1 MRMTHHELRRSA
13 RSANANMLPHESTST
28 GRPSPRKLQGRF
40 HRHAGADAGNDHEHD
55 RRHEVR
61 DEVLAHDE
69 GKPRAH
75 AARGEDVLA
84 VADLPDFAPDNAGQG
99 EPAGDADDE
108 SDGELVRFAHERKDQ
123 QQGQKDRDTLQEFHR
138 PHHGAVHHAGGDSGQ
153 AAVENPDKGN
163 DRGAH
168 QPDEDGSPA
177 AVPDD
182 RVNVPPQRVRAEP
195 EFGIGSLIDVH
206 EKEFGGIMVDDQVG
220 KGSRGRSRK
229 TRRRRG
235 WACLSAEPRSLFSVW
250 RAGAPCTRPRRS

>member
-1 MRMTHHELRRSA
+1 MLVMLSSVTTRKTPGMRMTHHELRRSA

-28 GRPSPRKLQGRF
+28 GRPSPRKLKV
-40 HRHAGADAGNDHEHD
+40 ASIAMLVLMLEMTTNMIADTKFGMRCLRMMKGN
-55 RRHEVR
+55 
-61 DEVLAHDE
+61 
-69 GKPRAH
+69 RAPMQRE
-75 AARGEDVLA
+75 ARMYSLLRM
-84 VADLPDFAPDNAGQG
+84 LPDFAPDNAGQG

-108 SDGELVRFAHERKDQ
+108 SDGELVRFAHEGKDQ

-138 PHHGAVHHAGGDSGQ
+138 PHHGAVHHAGGDPGQ
-153 AAVENPDKGN
+153 AAVRNPDKGN

-206 EKEFGGIMVDDQVG
+206 EKEFGGIMVDD
-220 KGSRGRSRK
+220 
-229 TRRRRG
+229 
-235 WACLSAEPRSLFSVW
+235 
-250 RAGAPCTRPRRS
+250 